1 MNKVPCIFEKLGGKA
16 AMDAAVPLF
25 YKKVLADDRVKHFF
39 KNTNMDKQIKQ

>member
-1 MNKVPCIFEKLGGKA
+1 MATLFEKIGGKP

-39 KNTNMDKQIKQ
+39 KNTNMDHQIQ